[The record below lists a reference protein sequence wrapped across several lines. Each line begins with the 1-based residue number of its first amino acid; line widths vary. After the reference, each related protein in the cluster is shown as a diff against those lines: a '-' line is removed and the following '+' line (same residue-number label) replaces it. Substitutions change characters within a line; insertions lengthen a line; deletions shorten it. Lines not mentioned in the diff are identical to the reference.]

1 MFKKLDRLPESYL
14 QEKLK
19 YPITTVLLSIANLD
33 QILKGG
39 PNTNSRNFIVND
51 REATKVV
58 AATEL
63 RWILDTISTMR
74 SLKAKE
80 TYKKW
85 FYSFMKVTMP
95 CEAQIPQALKYVN
108 DSYRKISSKNNARAN
123 RGEITKT
130 CFCGEFI

>member
-1 MFKKLDRLPESYL
+1 MFKKLDRLPKSYL

-51 REATKVV
+51 SEATKVV

-74 SLKAKE
+74 SLKAKG
-80 TYKKW
+80 TYK
-85 FYSFMKVTMP
+85 
-95 CEAQIPQALKYVN
+95 N
-108 DSYRKISSKNNARAN
+108 
-123 RGEITKT
+123 G
-130 CFCGEFI
+130 FIQ